1 MNSIMRSILFLSL
14 AIILSGCVQ
23 QSTNPNEAK
32 SGGVVQI
39 GLGGIKR
46 NAGANTLLAE
56 DLTVTITDKS
66 GATYPLTTYA
76 LFRVYPDHASNYI
89 INRLNPNDT
98 SPTQANTLPYDGGWY
113 IMSILTYEDG
123 YPLPLVAGNATI
135 SITSPKLVN
144 LQAGSEGDLTKIK
157 IKILAG
163 TTTASLEQTEQFN
176 YYAPK
181 KHLNIKPTGINN
193 NTTVSGA
200 QIRITY
206 NNTQF
211 ANASLTPQV
220 VPLSHDPNMQLL
232 VKQKDLGNGTSELI
246 VNLTNPRGFVSMTNW
261 VAGKSSLAD
270 LNLMVVP
277 VSGLDADWPTY
288 IQIDSANSFY
298 MDLNGAPIVGAAP
311 VLEAGL
317 IE

>member
-1 MNSIMRSILFLSL
+1 MNSIIRSILFLSL

-23 QSTNPNEAK
+23 QYSNPSEAK
-32 SGGVVQI
+32 AGGVVQI

-46 NAGANTLLAE
+46 NAGANTLRAE
-56 DLTVTITDKS
+56 DLTVTIKDAS
-66 GATYPLTTYA
+66 GAVYPLQTNA

-89 INRLNPNDT
+89 INRLNPNDET
-98 SPTQANTLPYDGGWY
+98 PSHSNTLPYDGGWY
-113 IMSILTYEDG
+113 IMTILTDADSV
-123 YPLPLVAGNATI
+123 PLPLVAGNATI

-144 LQAGSEGDLTKIK
+144 LKAGSEGDLSKIK
-157 IKILAG
+157 IRILAG
-163 TTTASLEQTEQFN
+163 TTSASIEQTEQFN
-176 YYAPK
+176 YYKPHN
-181 KHLNIKPTGINN
+181 HLNIKPTGIDN

-211 ANASLTPQV
+211 DNASLAPQV

-232 VKQKDLGNGTSELI
+232 IKQKDLGNGTSELI
-246 VNLTNPRGFVSMTNW
+246 VNLTNPRGFVAMDNW

-277 VSGLDADWPTY
+277 ASGLDANWPTY

-298 MDLNGAPIVGAAP
+298 MDLNGVPIVGAAP